1 MRQEIR
7 SILSSEKSQDSKLTY
22 SGIASI
28 MDKRIQAARYE
39 QFIISIAEAAQYGF
53 PHFYLLRSYL

>member
-39 QFIISIAEAAQYGF
+39 QFIISIAEAVQY
-53 PHFYLLRSYL
+53 